1 MRVADFIIQ
10 YLKKKNVNNF
20 FSVTGRGS
28 LFLND
33 ALARD
38 KEIKSFFFSS

>member
-10 YLKKKNVNNF
+10 YLKSKNIQNF

-33 ALARD
+33 ALAREKRKD
-38 KEIKSFFFSS
+38 KK